1 MYRQVTAWLLHGM
14 LLDRHAEFF
23 IHQTTEPGQLLT
35 PSPDDDDLG
44 LGGVT
49 STQLQDIM
57 VRIDIIPMTHGYND
71 SQIYAYMFLHLFLLR
86 RWID

>member
-1 MYRQVTAWLLHGM
+1 M

-57 VRIDIIPMTHGYND
+57 VRRDIIPMTHWYND
-71 SQIYAYMFLHLFLLR
+71 SQLYAFFFLYLFML
-86 RWID
+86 WQEMD